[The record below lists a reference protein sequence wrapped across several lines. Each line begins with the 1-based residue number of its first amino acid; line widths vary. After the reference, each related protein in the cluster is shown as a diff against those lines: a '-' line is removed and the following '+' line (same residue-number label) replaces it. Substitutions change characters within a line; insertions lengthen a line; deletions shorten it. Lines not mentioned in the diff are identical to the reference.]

1 MGDTIMGVDDN
12 PAAVG
17 ELFET
22 VTVLMMRHLPPPDGL
37 SLTAAAT
44 LGSLRRRG
52 PQRITSLAVAQ
63 GVTQPSMTQL
73 LRRLEDAGLV
83 ARVADPTDGRV
94 VLVELTAA
102 GDQTLHNRWN
112 TRLEHL
118 EKALR
123 TLTDEERETLR
134 HAAEQALPVAQKL
147 VRTLAGS
154 ESV

>member
-1 MGDTIMGVDDN
+1 MGVDQN

-22 VTVLMMRHLPPPDGL
+22 VTVLMMRHMPAPDGL

-44 LGSLRRRG
+44 LGSLQRRG
-52 PQRITSLAVAQ
+52 PQRITALANAQ

-83 ARVADPTDGRV
+83 TRVADPTDGRV

-102 GDQTLHNRWN
+102 GDETLHNRWN
-112 TRLEHL
+112 TRLAHL
-118 EKALR
+118 DKVLES
-123 TLTDEERETLR
+123 LTEEERAVLQR
-134 HAAEQALPVAQKL
+134 AAEDALPVARKL
-147 VRTLAGS
+147 VRALAARY
-154 ESV
+154 

>member
-1 MGDTIMGVDDN
+1 MDGTIMGVDQN

-22 VTVLMMRHLPPPDGL
+22 VTVLMMRHVPAPDGL

-52 PQRITSLAVAQ
+52 PQRITELAVAQ

-83 ARVADPTDGRV
+83 ARVPDPNDGRV
-94 VLVELTAA
+94 VLVELTPA
-102 GDQTLHNRWN
+102 GDETLRTRWQ

-118 EKALR
+118 DKVLE
-123 TLTDEERETLR
+123 TLTDEERATLQR
-134 HAAEQALPVAQKL
+134 AAEDALPVAQKL
-147 VRTLAGS
+147 VHSLAARY
-154 ESV
+154 

>member
-1 MGDTIMGVDDN
+1 MDVDQN

-22 VTVLMMRHLPPPDGL
+22 ITVLMMRHVPAPDGL

-52 PQRITSLAVAQ
+52 PQRITSLAIAQ

-73 LRRLEDAGLV
+73 LHRLEDAGLV

-102 GDQTLHNRWN
+102 GEETLRTRWN

-118 EKALR
+118 DKVLQ
-123 TLTDEERETLR
+123 TLTDEERVTLR
-134 HAAEQALPVAQKL
+134 RAAEEALPVAQKL
-147 VRTLAGS
+147 VHSLAARY
-154 ESV
+154 

>member
-1 MGDTIMGVDDN
+1 MDDRIMGVDQN

-22 VTVLMMRHLPPPDGL
+22 VTVLMMRHVPAPDGL

-52 PQRITSLAVAQ
+52 PQRITELAIAQ

-83 ARVADPTDGRV
+83 RRISDATDGRV
-94 VLVELTAA
+94 VLVELTGA
-102 GDQTLHNRWN
+102 GEETLRTRWN

-118 EKALR
+118 DKVLE
-123 TLTDEERETLR
+123 TLTAEERATLQR
-134 HAAEQALPVAQKL
+134 AAEDALPVARKL
-147 VRTLAGS
+147 VNTLAARY
-154 ESV
+154 

>member
-1 MGDTIMGVDDN
+1 MGVDQN

-22 VTVLMMRHLPPPDGL
+22 VTVLMMRHVPAPDGL

-44 LGSLRRRG
+44 LGSLQRRG
-52 PQRITSLAVAQ
+52 PQRITELAVAQ

-83 ARVADPTDGRV
+83 RRVPDATDGRV
-94 VLVELTAA
+94 VLVQLTDL
-102 GDQTLHNRWN
+102 GDEALRNRWS

-118 EKALR
+118 DKVLES
-123 TLTDEERETLR
+123 LTPEERATLR
-134 HAAEQALPVAQKL
+134 RAAEDALPVARKL
-147 VRTLAGS
+147 VATLAARY
-154 ESV
+154 

>member
-1 MGDTIMGVDDN
+1 MGVDQN

-22 VTVLMMRHLPPPDGL
+22 VTVLMMRHVRAPDGL

-44 LGSLRRRG
+44 LGSLQRRG
-52 PQRITSLAVAQ
+52 PQRITSLAVSQ

-102 GDQTLHNRWN
+102 GEETLRTRWN

-118 EKALR
+118 DKVLE
-123 TLTDEERETLR
+123 TLTAEERATLQR
-134 HAAEQALPVAQKL
+134 AAELALPVAQKL
-147 VRTLAGS
+147 VHSLAARY
-154 ESV
+154 